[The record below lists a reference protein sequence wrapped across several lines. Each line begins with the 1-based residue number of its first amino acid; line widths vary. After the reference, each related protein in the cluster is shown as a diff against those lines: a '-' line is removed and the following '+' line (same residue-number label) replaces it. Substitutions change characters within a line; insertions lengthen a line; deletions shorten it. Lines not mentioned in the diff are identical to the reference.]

1 MAGWSLISWTDGSL
15 PWFAR
20 KSRSQDLSS
29 ARRVA
34 TSMGGEEEGEEE
46 ERDASRATGMD
57 A

>member
-1 MAGWSLISWTDGSL
+1 MAGWSLISWIDGSL

-20 KSRSQDLSS
+20 KSRSQDLIS